1 MQKPLPFTNTQSGQ
15 LLVLVLVFG
24 SIFLIIIS
32 SFISSVIAQSQVIE
46 FRFQQQQAG
55 DIAEAGLNYYKWYL
69 AHNPGD
75 VSGGGVY
82 EYEDPELGRIGEYE
96 LSVSGNSYCGQ
107 ISSINVTSTG
117 RTDANPDAKAI
128 ISATYKQPTV
138 AEYSF
143 INNEGVRFGDNRVI
157 TGPVHGNN
165 WVQMDGAHNSFV
177 GSGIP
182 SYGSEGGVF
191 TSAPPD
197 PSNATPSLF
206 VYPID
211 QIDFIGITIDLAQM
225 RTSAQTDGI
234 YYGPS
239 PDDGYKVVFNSN
251 GTVDVYS
258 VQTWTDYWSYS
269 SHDSPNWHTGEYN
282 YIDDQTL
289 IANNEPINSDCP
301 VLFFEDK
308 LWIEGAVNQK
318 VAVAAGLNT
327 SNAQTNLVIDGNV
340 TYVTGTDAGLLAI
353 AEDDVDIGIDVPNDM
368 TANGIYIAQYGRFGI
383 NRYCASCGYWAGPWW
398 SPYFVSYGL
407 PNILDPYVF
416 RNSLTRSGSVISN
429 LRGGT
434 AWSDGTGTQTSG
446 FYNRYTSFDRD
457 QIDNPP
463 PLTPTTNDVYELQD
477 WRQEG

>member
-1 MQKPLPFTNTQSGQ
+1 M
-15 LLVLVLVFG
+15 
-24 SIFLIIIS
+24 
-32 SFISSVIAQSQVIE
+32 IAQSQVIE

-75 VSGGGVY
+75 VSGGGGPFDY
-82 EYEDPELGRIGEYE
+82 FDIETSAKIGEYE
-96 LSVSGNSYCGQ
+96 LAISGKSYCGQ

-182 SYGSEGGVF
+182 NYGSEGGVF
-191 TSAPPD
+191 TSAPPS

-211 QIDFIGITIDLAQM
+211 PIDFTGLTIDLSQM
-225 RTSAQTDGI
+225 RTSANADGI
-234 YYGPS
+234 YYGPTS
-239 PDDGYKVVFNSN
+239 QDGYKVVFNSD
-251 GTVDVYS
+251 GTVNVYT
-258 VQTWTDYWSYS
+258 VQTSTSYWSYS
-269 SHDSPNWHTGEYN
+269 TLDGWHNGEYN
-282 YIDDQTL
+282 YINDQTQ
-289 IANNEPINSDCP
+289 IANNLPIDPDCP

-308 LWIEGAVNQK
+308 LWIEGAINQK
-318 VAVAAGLNT
+318 VAVGAGLNT
-327 SNAQTNLVIDGNV
+327 SNTQNNIVIDGNV
-340 TYVTGTDAGLLAI
+340 TYVAGTNAGLVAI
-353 AEDDVDIGIDVPNDM
+353 AEDDIDVGIDVPTNM
-368 TANGIYIAQYGRFGI
+368 TANGIYIAQNGRFGR
-383 NRYCASCGYWAGPWW
+383 NRYCENCWNGVTIFGLPWW
-398 SPYFVSYGL
+398 
-407 PNILDPYVF
+407 LDQYVF

-434 AWSDGTGTQTSG
+434 AWADAFGTQSSG
-446 FYNRYTSFDRD
+446 FLIRDTSFDRD
-457 QIDNPP
+457 QVDDPP

>member
-1 MQKPLPFTNTQSGQ
+1 MQSPIRHNHTQAGQ

-24 SIFLIIIS
+24 SVFLIIIS
-32 SFISSVIAQSQVIE
+32 SFISSTISQSQVIE
-46 FRFQQQQAG
+46 FRYQQQQAG

-75 VSGGGVY
+75 ISGGGVY
-82 EYEDPELGRIGEYE
+82 EYTDPETGRIGEYE

-117 RTDANPDAKAI
+117 RTDANPDAVAI

-165 WVQMDGAHNSFV
+165 WVHMDGAHNSFV
-177 GSGIP
+177 GSGIA

-191 TSAPPD
+191 TSAPPA
-197 PSNATPSLF
+197 PSNANPALF

-211 QIDFIGITIDLAQM
+211 PINFTGLTIDLAQI
-225 RTSAQTDGI
+225 RTSAIADGI
-234 YYGPS
+234 YYGPIPS
-239 PDDGYKVVFNSN
+239 YDGYKVLFNGN
-251 GTVDVYS
+251 GTVDVFRVRTS
-258 VQTWTDYWSYS
+258 TSYWSYS
-269 SHDSPNWHTGEYN
+269 STEDWHTGEYN
-282 YIDDQTL
+282 YITSQNR
-289 IANNEPINSDCP
+289 IANDRIIDPDCP

-308 LWIEGAVNQK
+308 LWIEGAIDQK
-318 VAVAAGLNT
+318 VAIAAGLNT
-327 SNAQTNLVIDGNV
+327 SNAQTNIVIDGNV
-340 TYVTGTDAGLLAI
+340 TYVAGTEAGLVAI
-353 AEDDVDIGIDVPNDM
+353 AEDDIDIGIDVPDSM
-368 TANGIYIAQYGRFGI
+368 TVNGIYIAQNGRFGR
-383 NRYCASCGYWAGPWW
+383 NHYDS
-398 SPYFVSYGL
+398 SL
-407 PNILDPYVF
+407 PSVLDPY
-416 RNSLTRSGSVISN
+416 RYRTQLTRLGSVVSN

-434 AWSDGTGTQTSG
+434 SWSNASDVVISG
-446 FYNRYTSFDRD
+446 FYNRDTSFDRD

-477 WRQEG
+477 WRQES